1 MRILFTG
8 GGTAGHVTPNIA
20 LIRRLQAEGWQ
31 VDYIGSKTGIERELI
46 GALPGVTYHGVSCG
60 KLRRYFSWQNFV
72 DPFRVLHGFLES
84 REIIRRVRPDVIFS
98 KGGFVSVPVV
108 MAAGKTPVVAH
119 ESDYTPGLAN
129 RIACHCADRVC
140 GTFADTARHISGN
153 RAVHTGTPIRPE
165 LYEGDAARALAFTG
179 LSGEKPVLLVM
190 GGSSGA
196 QRLNEL
202 VRAALPRLLPVF
214 DVIHLCG
221 RGKVDAAAARDG
233 YLQYEYIDRE
243 LPDLLALADV
253 VLSRAGANAV
263 FEFLALAK
271 PAVLVPLPL
280 SASRGDQIQNAKYFQ
295 DRGYAVMVDQDTA
308 TPDTIAD
315 AVAHVYENRLEYRAN
330 MTGDDLLDGTDQV
343 LHEIR
348 AAAALGRAG
357 KARGTKAPH
366 GSDARRP
373 AP

>member
-8 GGTAGHVTPNIA
+8 GGTAGHVIPNIA
-20 LIRRLQAEGWQ
+20 LIKRLMGEGWQ
-31 VDYIGSKTGIERELI
+31 VDYVGSKTGIERELI
-46 GALPGVTYHGVSCG
+46 AALPGVQYHAVSSG
-60 KLRRYFSWQNFV
+60 KLRRYFSWQNFA
-72 DPFRVLHGFLES
+72 DPFRVMRGVQEA
-84 REIIRRVRPDVIFS
+84 RQIIRSCKPDVIFS

-129 RIACHCADRVC
+129 RIASRWADRVC
-140 GTFADTARHISGN
+140 VTFSDTAKHISGN

-165 LYEGDAARALAFTG
+165 LYTGDAKRALAFTG
-179 LSGEKPVLLVM
+179 LDGKKPVLLIM

-196 QRLNEL
+196 QHLNEL
-202 VRAALPRLLPVF
+202 VRAALPRLLGVF
-214 DVIHLCG
+214 DVVHLCG
-221 RGKVDAAAARDG
+221 KGKLDQRAACAG
-233 YLQYEYIDRE
+233 YLQYEYISKE
-243 LPDLLALADV
+243 LPDLLALAEI

-280 SASRGDQIQNAKYFQ
+280 SASRGDQIQNAKYFVEK
-295 DRGYAVMVDQDTA
+295 GYAIMVDQDTA

-315 AVAHVYENRLEYRAN
+315 AVAHLYENRLEYHAN
-330 MTGDDLLDGTDQV
+330 MIQDDLLDGTDQV

-348 AAAALGRAG
+348 QAAGLFR
-357 KARGTKAPH
+357 
-366 GSDARRP
+366 D
-373 AP
+373 

>member
-20 LIRRLQAEGWQ
+20 LIRRLQKEGWQ
-31 VDYIGSKTGIERELI
+31 IDYIGSKDGIERELI
-46 GALPGVTYHGVSCG
+46 GALPGVSYHAVDSG
-60 KLRRYFSWQNFV
+60 KLRRYFSWKNFT
-72 DPFRVLHGFLES
+72 DPFRVIAGMVEARH
-84 REIIRRVRPDVIFS
+84 IIKTVKPDVIFS

-129 RIACHCADRVC
+129 RIACR
-140 GTFADTARHISGN
+140 FADTVCVTFSDTEKHITGR

-165 LYEGDAARALAFTG
+165 LYDGDEQRALAFTG
-179 LSGEKPVLLVM
+179 FEGKKPVLLIM

-202 VRAALPRLLPVF
+202 VREALPRLTPVF
-214 DVIHLCG
+214 DIIHLCG
-221 RGKVDAAAARDG
+221 KGKVDESAALEG
-233 YLQYEYIDRE
+233 YRQYEYIGEE
-243 LPDLLALADV
+243 LPDLFALADI

-280 SASRGDQIQNAKYFQ
+280 SASRGDQIQNARYFEKK
-295 DRGYAVMVDQDTA
+295 GYAIMVDQDTA
-308 TPDTIAD
+308 TADTLAD
-315 AVAHVYENRLEYRAN
+315 AVAHLFENRMEYRAN
-330 MTGDDLLDGTDQV
+330 MMQDALLDGTDEV
-343 LHEIR
+343 LREIR
-348 AAAALGRAG
+348 RAAGAEERE
-357 KARGTKAPH
+357 
-366 GSDARRP
+366 
-373 AP
+373 